1 MRKFSQVVVE
11 HRSDDSYALLQADI
25 TRYIQKVKKSLSVD
39 IQKIIYM
46 TQKYNLTSS
55 TQLDEI
61 RNASKSGLK
70 DLVDKYSIPINDLT
84 SLWAMLKQ
92 AKKNIRL
99 LPQYQSETE
108 RAEIEAGRLSMD
120 DLTIDLETPQGRN
133 AASKMYMPIVMKIVN
148 DYVGKSKLDKASLMS
163 AGLLAMTN
171 AMNDWKREGK
181 DGEKTVSFK
190 TFLGERVRQQILR
203 DMDTLGHTLSGTNW
217 YATKNTATGLL
228 DAVSLDST
236 VDGDLDQSK
245 YGALGVEDR
254 PSSDDSKLW
263 DELYKLIE
271 KTFSVRDVDIFYR
284 FFGLNGRKREKSKD
298 IAKSYNMSEG
308 NIRNSVLNKILKF
321 LRKNSKASD
330 ILSDI
335 QDIYT
340 EHLMC
345 DMLGMDKQQ
354 IIETLASDDT
364 YLLLEDLNR
373 WKSPTLFH
381 NALTKAMSTVK
392 TDMTPMLAGGFNDID
407 DNLKKSKK
415 DIITFLSNM
424 YPTVNMFNKSDVDLI
439 EYMQELQ
446 NAYQKYKLK

>member
-1 MRKFSQVVVE
+1 
-11 HRSDDSYALLQADI
+11 
-25 TRYIQKVKKSLSVD
+25 
-39 IQKIIYM
+39 
-46 TQKYNLTSS
+46 
-55 TQLDEI
+55 
-61 RNASKSGLK
+61 
-70 DLVDKYSIPINDLT
+70 
-84 SLWAMLKQ
+84 
-92 AKKNIRL
+92 
-99 LPQYQSETE
+99 
-108 RAEIEAGRLSMD
+108 
-120 DLTIDLETPQGRN
+120 
-133 AASKMYMPIVMKIVN
+133 
-148 DYVGKSKLDKASLMS
+148 
-163 AGLLAMTN
+163 
-171 AMNDWKREGK
+171 
-181 DGEKTVSFK
+181 
-190 TFLGERVRQQILR
+190 
-203 DMDTLGHTLSGTNW
+203 
-217 YATKNTATGLL
+217 
-228 DAVSLDST
+228 
-236 VDGDLDQSK
+236 
-245 YGALGVEDR
+245 
-254 PSSDDSKLW
+254 
-263 DELYKLIE
+263 
-271 KTFSVRDVDIFYR
+271 VDIFYR
-284 FFGLNGRKREKSKD
+284 FFGLNGRRREKSKD

-381 NALTKAMSTVK
+381 NALTKAMGMVK

-424 YPTVNMFNKSDVDLI
+424 YPTENMFNKSDVDLI

>member
-1 MRKFSQVVVE
+1 MKKFSQVVVE

-70 DLVDKYSIPINDLT
+70 DLVDKYNIPINDLT

-203 DMDTLGHTLSGTNW
+203 DIDTLGHTLSGTNW
-217 YATKNTATGLL
+217 YATKNSTAGLL

-236 VDGDLDQSK
+236 TSGDLDQSK

-254 PSSDDSKLW
+254 PSADDSKL
-263 DELYKLIE
+263 
-271 KTFSVRDVDIFYR
+271 
-284 FFGLNGRKREKSKD
+284 
-298 IAKSYNMSEG
+298 
-308 NIRNSVLNKILKF
+308 
-321 LRKNSKASD
+321 
-330 ILSDI
+330 
-335 QDIYT
+335 
-340 EHLMC
+340 
-345 DMLGMDKQQ
+345 
-354 IIETLASDDT
+354 
-364 YLLLEDLNR
+364 
-373 WKSPTLFH
+373 
-381 NALTKAMSTVK
+381 
-392 TDMTPMLAGGFNDID
+392 
-407 DNLKKSKK
+407 
-415 DIITFLSNM
+415 
-424 YPTVNMFNKSDVDLI
+424 
-439 EYMQELQ
+439 
-446 NAYQKYKLK
+446 

>member
-1 MRKFSQVVVE
+1 MKKFSQVVVE

-70 DLVDKYSIPINDLT
+70 DLVDKYNIPINDLT

-217 YATKNTATGLL
+217 YATKNSTAGLL

-236 VDGDLDQSK
+236 TSGDLDQSK

-254 PSSDDSKLW
+254 PSADDSKLW
-263 DELYKLIE
+263 AELYKLIE

-284 FFGLNGRKREKSKD
+284 FFGLNGRRREKSKD

-381 NALTKAMSTVK
+381 NALTKAMGTVK

-424 YPTVNMFNKSDVDLI
+424 YPTENMFNKSDVDLI